1 MQGVLGGTHP
11 APVGEAGRR
20 LALPGGSSGS
30 KGVESSWMAAE
41 QEECGHGDR
50 RPTSSRGHAPTHPWD
65 RGGAARAA
73 CVGAGASGAGIRA
86 VSPAAGIVGALSAA
100 ADAAKR
106 PLGAA
111 DGCSA
116 RIPAG

>member
-11 APVGEAGRR
+11 APAGEAGRR

-50 RPTSSRGHAPTHPWD
+50 RPTSSCGQPPPTHRTMGEQPGLPVW
-65 RGGAARAA
+65 GQGPA
-73 CVGAGASGAGIRA
+73 VLGSG
-86 VSPAAGIVGALSAA
+86 
-100 ADAAKR
+100 
-106 PLGAA
+106 
-111 DGCSA
+111 
-116 RIPAG
+116 